1 MNELILDHEVK
12 LRDELAG
19 HEEELEMLKAE
30 LNHANQE
37 REQILSHLDNQVSL
51 RDQRIEEL
59 ERYLAETKEALDRQQ
74 SAHLSQVE
82 QLAEKLNRERKE
94 LCDKIDALTG
104 EITKKERLSTTL
116 ENQKDTLL

>member
-1 MNELILDHEVK
+1 MNELIHDHEQK
-12 LRDELAG
+12 FREELTS
-19 HEEELEMLKAE
+19 HEEELEMVQAE

-37 REQILSHLDNQVSL
+37 REQILAHLDNQVSL

-59 ERYLAETKEALDRQQ
+59 ERYLAETKVALDRQQ
-74 SAHLSQVE
+74 QVHQSQVD

-104 EITKKERLSTTL
+104 EITKKEKLSTTL
-116 ENQKDTLL
+116 EN

>member
-1 MNELILDHEVK
+1 
-12 LRDELAG
+12 
-19 HEEELEMLKAE
+19 MLKAE

-74 SAHLSQVE
+74 SAHSSQVE
-82 QLAEKLNRERKE
+82 QLADKLNRERKE
-94 LCDKIDALTG
+94 LCDKIDTLTG